1 MSIKLKVEEA
11 QEEYVGRNI
20 ITLNVDIKQKLNI
33 ISGDVVEIKG
43 TKITS
48 AQVWPEKLKNSSKN
62 VVRMDQYI
70 RRNCG
75 VSIGDFVDIK
85 KINPKPATK
94 IILSPIKE
102 INFIYK
108 NYDLVIK
115 KNFLG
120 RPFCL
125 DDNVMINVFGTG
137 YMFVVTNTEPKGA
150 VILSQNTDLIVLDKP
165 KAKIDRKQIIGYEDI
180 GGLKKEIE
188 QIREMV
194 ELPIKYP
201 EYFKKLNITPPKG
214 LLLYGPPGAGKT
226 LLAKAISN
234 ELKAKFISLDAP
246 QVMAKFVGEAE
257 EKIRNIF
264 KDAQRNSPAVIF
276 IDEIDAI
283 ASKRDNLNTEV
294 EKRVVAQL
302 LASMDGISSRGQV
315 VVIGAT
321 NRSQEI
327 DPALRRP
334 GRFDREIEIGVPNE
348 KARLDIL
355 KIHTRNVPLEKN
367 LSLDRIAKKTHG
379 FIGADLAALVKEA
392 GIFTIKDAIS
402 KIKDPEYKK
411 SKILENLKIRKEDF
425 ERSLS
430 VVQPSALREVF
441 VETPQVDLDLV
452 GGLYEQK
459 EIFKDIINLS
469 LKNKEVVKQMGLKV
483 PRNLLLYGP
492 PGTGKTMLVK
502 ACAKKY
508 GVNFIYIKG
517 PEILNKWLGESE
529 KTIREIFKK
538 ARDVSPCILFFDEI
552 DSLSRFK
559 DNDSY
564 SPKVLDQLLTEL
576 DNISY
581 KDIIFVGATNR
592 PDIIDS
598 SFLRSGRIDKII
610 EFKMP
615 TKKERKEIL
624 KVLLKKVPHSKI
636 DLKELVEETDLFSG
650 ADLDLLVRE
659 SILLA
664 LKENKYKQTKLKS
677 EHINKIIKKIKPK
690 IKNEDK
696 EQYSNFRSKPSVA
709 KYIS

>member
-1 MSIKLKVEEA
+1 
-11 QEEYVGRNI
+11 
-20 ITLNVDIKQKLNI
+20 
-33 ISGDVVEIKG
+33 
-43 TKITS
+43 
-48 AQVWPEKLKNSSKN
+48 
-62 VVRMDQYI
+62 
-70 RRNCG
+70 
-75 VSIGDFVDIK
+75 
-85 KINPKPATK
+85 
-94 IILSPIKE
+94 
-102 INFIYK
+102 
-108 NYDLVIK
+108 
-115 KNFLG
+115 
-120 RPFCL
+120 
-125 DDNVMINVFGTG
+125 
-137 YMFVVTNTEPKGA
+137 MFVVTNTEPKGA